1 MPVLR
6 QRLQRLDAP
15 QGLRR
20 RRRRGN
26 LAESA
31 QLDVLRGD
39 DSAVGARAF
48 VRRVLPAALGEVPAV
63 PPPSFPALHVPLQT
77 LNLVHVRAVA
87 HAEVRVHAALHRE
100 RARHRAEPAVPPRR
114 HLPRRARRR
123 LAGLV
128 KPARVLQVHLHVL
141 VAGEHQR
148 GVRHFAQPHV
158 QVIVAVARA
167 AVEERADAA
176 VDDGVAGE
184 EQPTRRASKASAP
197 PPPSFTSLASPARS
211 STDAPAGDTVS
222 RGHRPRRHRSRARR
236 TRRAPWCGRARARPP
251 GASGRRAR
259 RRQATRAAD
268 PRAVVG
274 AWPYTARVPPHAF
287 CSSWFPPAWSWC
299 LCVVRMAVRFS
310 SRRSHRSFT
319 PYGSAGSIAAASRV
333 A

>member
-39 DSAVGARAF
+39 DSAVGTRAF

-184 EQPTRRASKASAP
+184 ERLDAARVEGVGAAASVVPLVRVARA
-197 PPPSFTSLASPARS
+197 LV
-211 STDAPAGDTVS
+211 D
-222 RGHRPRRHRSRARR
+222 
-236 TRRAPWCGRARARPP
+236 GRARGRHGLATVTVRAVTVPEHGVHDVPRGVAGHVHDPQARL
-251 GASGRRAR
+251 ADAHDVAR
-259 RRQATRAAD
+259 RHASRD
-268 PRAVVG
+268 PRAVVE
-274 AWPYTARVPPHAF
+274 
-287 CSSWFPPAWSWC
+287 
-299 LCVVRMAVRFS
+299 
-310 SRRSHRSFT
+310 
-319 PYGSAGSIAAASRV
+319 RV
-333 A
+333 AVHRPVSYTHLTLPTILLV